1 MSTKVRISWCQSCQ
15 LILFSVFL
23 CVSCSQRQDTS
34 SAKPT
39 ILWQNGQATGL
50 SVSLNH
56 LSSVSKETL
65 PDLLKIQL
73 AKSPA
78 KTAILGAYRIRRD
91 SLIFEPLIP
100 FTRGLVYKVL
110 LENRLLAE
118 VEIPPAMTSPELIGI
133 YPTQD
138 TLPENLLKFYLAF
151 ARPMTEGHS
160 LQYITLCNAKGD
172 TLPNTFL
179 NLQPELWNAERT
191 VLTLW
196 LDPGRIKRDLQPNK
210 LLGTPIIQGNRYTL
224 RVSDQWPDAQGAL
237 LKKNYIKTFVTAERD
252 MASPKIKSWTL
263 TIPQKGTTQPL
274 EITAPEALDYVL
286 LQNVLQV
293 VDIQGNSVTGS
304 FQVSEEEKRVRFT
317 PTKLW
322 SVGVYKLQVESRL
335 EDLAGNNLN
344 RLFDRDITNK
354 ETSPS
359 NQKVFELLWRIN

>member
-23 CVSCSQRQDTS
+23 SFSCSQRQDTS
-34 SAKPT
+34 SAKPA
-39 ILWQNGQATGL
+39 ILWKNGQAMGL
-50 SVSLNH
+50 SVALYH
-56 LSSVSKETL
+56 LSSVPKESL

-73 AKSPA
+73 AESSA
-78 KTAILGAYRIRRD
+78 QTAILGTYTIRRD

-100 FTRGLVYKVL
+100 FTRGLTYTIFF
-110 LENRLLAE
+110 ENRLLAE

-133 YPTQD
+133 YPSQD
-138 TLPENLLKFYLAF
+138 TLPENLLKFYLVF

-160 LQYITLCNAKGD
+160 LQFITLCNAKGD
-172 TLPNTFL
+172 TLPDTFL

-210 LLGTPIIQGNRYTL
+210 LLGTPIIEGNSYTL

-237 LKKNYIKTFVTAERD
+237 LKKTYTKTFVTAARD
-252 MASPKIKSWTL
+252 MVSPKIDNWTL
-263 TIPQKGTTQPL
+263 KIPPKGTAQPL
-274 EITAPEALDYVL
+274 EITATEALDYVL

-293 VDIQGNSVTGS
+293 VDTKGNPVNGS
-304 FQVSEEEKRVRFT
+304 FQVSEEEKKVRFT
-317 PTKLW
+317 PAKPW
-322 SVGVYKLQVESRL
+322 PVGVYKLQIESRL

-344 RLFDRDITNK
+344 RLFDRDINNK
-354 ETSPS
+354 ETLPS
-359 NQKVFELLWRIN
+359 EQKVFELLWRID

>member
-23 CVSCSQRQDTS
+23 SFSCSQRQDTS
-34 SAKPT
+34 LAKPT
-39 ILWQNGQATGL
+39 ILWKNGQATGL
-50 SVSLNH
+50 SVALDH
-56 LSSVSKETL
+56 LSSVSKKSL

-78 KTAILGAYRIRRD
+78 QTAILGTYTIRRD

-100 FTRGLVYKVL
+100 FTRGLVYNVF
-110 LENRLLAE
+110 LENHLLAE
-118 VEIPPAMTSPELIGI
+118 VEIPQAMTSPELIGI

-151 ARPMTEGHS
+151 SRPMTEGHS

-179 NLQPELWNAERT
+179 DLQPELWNAERT
-191 VLTLW
+191 VLTIW
-196 LDPGRIKRDLQPNK
+196 LNPGRIKRDLQPNK
-210 LLGTPIIQGNRYTL
+210 LLGTPIIQGNGYTL

-237 LKKNYIKTFVTAERD
+237 LKKNGIKTFVTAARD
-252 MASPKIKSWTL
+252 MVSPKIDKWTL
-263 TIPQKGTTQPL
+263 TIPQKGTAQPL

-286 LQNVLQV
+286 LQNALQV
-293 VDIQGNSVTGS
+293 VDTQGNSVNGS
-304 FQVSEEEKRVRFT
+304 LQINEEEKKARFT

-322 SVGVYKLQVESRL
+322 SAGVYKLQVESRL

-354 ETSPS
+354 ETLPS
-359 NQKVFELLWRIN
+359 NQKVFEFLWHID